1 MSGASDA
8 RLVEVLHEKGGR
20 KLARFLRVDGS
31 VVYGVLEGDDI
42 KFLGTKAEAKR
53 VYGTWRSDGR

>member
-8 RLVEVLHEKGGR
+8 RPVEVLHEKGGR
-20 KLARFLRVDGS
+20 KLVKLLCTDGS

-42 KFLGTKAEAKR
+42 AFLGTKAEAKKA
-53 VYGTWRSDGR
+53 YGNWRKR